1 MSDAIAERTET
12 AKISILRMGSPIPDW
27 LLVADPQVA
36 GAPKG
41 NWRFDVDVSIVE
53 LTDDIIVFPVL
64 PFGEPSSARI
74 LDMTGIGPHHIYAA
88 TKPVRIIHMVNTF
101 FPFEYTAAVAAKQ
114 MEVAQRAAAGA
125 TVISTRTDTHTVSMP
140 VLHGSGWSPPRGFW
154 ARLKAALF
162 GIG

>member
-1 MSDAIAERTET
+1 MDVVAERTET

-53 LTDDIIVFPVL
+53 LADDFIVFPIL

-74 LDMTGIGPHHIYAA
+74 LDMIGIDKHHIYAA
-88 TKPVRIIHMVNTF
+88 AKPVRVIHMVNTF
-101 FPFEYTAAVAAKQ
+101 FPFEYAAAVQAKQ
-114 MEVAQRAAAGA
+114 MEVAQQEYLRRAAAEICDITA
-125 TVISTRTDTHTVSMP
+125 DLKTLRT
-140 VLHGSGWSPPRGFW
+140 PRPGFW
-154 ARLKAALF
+154 ARLRDALFF

>member
-1 MSDAIAERTET
+1 MDVVAERTET

-53 LTDDIIVFPVL
+53 LADDFIVFPIL

-74 LDMTGIGPHHIYAA
+74 LDMTDIGPHHIYAA
-88 TKPVRIIHMVNTF
+88 TKPVRVIHMVNTF
-101 FPFEYTAAVAAKQ
+101 FPLEYAAAVAAHQ
-114 MEVAQRAAAGA
+114 QQAAQRAAAAA
-125 TVISTRTDTHTVSMP
+125 TMISTANPPPQMP
-140 VLHGSGWSPPRGFW
+140 APDRRPGLLQ
-154 ARLKAALF
+154 RLKAALF